1 MLNKAL
7 QHAKNKYT
15 LLAQVW
21 KVYSILLEYCCRS
34 NYDMLIKEIS
44 TEHQKAME
52 EAEARFNEEIRQM
65 NINEKELKMTVDDM
79 QRENGE
85 LKKRLDEEIQLRIK
99 LQEEIYK
106 NIRSHEEEV
115 QLRLQFESK
124 LNGLH
129 SLHRDLQ
136 AKYERALE
144 DIYRL
149 DASSK
154 AMNEKFESME
164 SEVINLRALKIEH
177 ESKINYQEERIKSL
191 NAENDQKVRAHHVME
206 QKLLK
211 ALETIEEKNLAVKDT
226 EQKVNQLVL
235 I

>member
-1 MLNKAL
+1 
-7 QHAKNKYT
+7 
-15 LLAQVW
+15 
-21 KVYSILLEYCCRS
+21 
-34 NYDMLIKEIS
+34 
-44 TEHQKAME
+44 ME
-52 EAEARFNEEIRQM
+52 ERYTSEIRSL
-65 NINEKELKMTVDDM
+65 NLNERDLKMRMDDM

-85 LKKRLDEEIQLRIK
+85 LRKSLEDELQLRIK

-149 DASSK
+149 DFNNRSIQ
-154 AMNEKFESME
+154 EKYDILE
-164 SEVINLRALKIEH
+164 SEVVNLRSIRIEN
-177 ESKINYQEERIKSL
+177 ESKIAY
-191 NAENDQKVRAHHVME
+191 
-206 QKLLK
+206 
-211 ALETIEEKNLAVKDT
+211 
-226 EQKVNQLVL
+226 
-235 I
+235 